1 MASTGA
7 VLYVRPRIT
16 ATETPARTT
25 GAVLYIPARL
35 VAGVYQTGVV
45 DSASRRLSDS
55 WLPAAGVPIGWVTVD
70 GKRLPVHIDV
80 HSWYR
85 FLNTVA
91 EVKLGGFSGNTVP
104 DVVAAVETT
113 QTAAVSASRLVAAVA
128 SQTQTNAE
136 ALDAARQVIVNN
148 SLTGASQIPA
158 VQLSAGE
165 SIP

>member
-16 ATETPARTT
+16 SGVVSARST
-25 GAVLYIPARL
+25 GAVLYVPLRM

-45 DSASRRLSDS
+45 DSADRRMSDA
-55 WLPAAGVPIGWVTVD
+55 WLPSANVPIGWVNVD

-91 EVKLGGFSGNTVP
+91 EVKLGGFTGNTVP
-104 DVVAAVETT
+104 DVVTAVETT

-128 SQTQTNAE
+128 SQAQTNAE